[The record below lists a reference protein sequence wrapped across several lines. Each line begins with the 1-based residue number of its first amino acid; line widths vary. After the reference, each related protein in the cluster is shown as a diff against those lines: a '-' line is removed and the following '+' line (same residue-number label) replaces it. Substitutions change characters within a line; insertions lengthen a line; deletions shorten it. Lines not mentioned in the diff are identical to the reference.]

1 MYKCTDDCVSK
12 ISINKN
18 LKEINI
24 RRSRN
29 KNPVCCQSY
38 FVALFLMF
46 TEYETQ
52 MNL

>member
-1 MYKCTDDCVSK
+1 MNKGTDGCEYK

-18 LKEINI
+18 LKEIKI

-38 FVALFLMF
+38 FVAVFLMF